1 MQKIQVAQQAINDF
15 LKAIEKTK
23 PQIEK
28 VNYNTDKISIWG
40 KEYYLVDTPKE
51 SSRSSQI
58 FR

>member
-40 KEYYLVDTPKE
+40 KEYYLVETPKE

>member
-1 MQKIQVAQQAINDF
+1 MQKIQVAQQAINEF

-23 PQIEK
+23 PQVEK

-51 SSRSSQI
+51 SSRSSLI

>member
-40 KEYYLVDTPKE
+40 KEYYLIETPKE
-51 SSRSSQI
+51 SSRSNQI